1 MSPSEARTL
10 LLQIPSTAE
19 TAAVRQATFLAESS
33 AFFVRNADDVSLA
46 ALAETLRQGALP
58 VGSVEFVR
66 RAMSFAGIAEPQNR
80 SYPQQLQ
87 PWLHREVKT
96 VRLDQVRERAFI
108 KPATTK
114 LFTGFVFD
122 PDAVP
127 DPINR
132 HDCEQD
138 QVARGL
144 PGETLVYT
152 SEVVEFLS
160 EWRYYVQDGAILG
173 GARYDAAGAD
183 DAPRPSKQVLEA
195 CTEAMRGE
203 RPFALDVGVLADG
216 RTAVVEVN
224 DGWAIGLYKGAITPA
239 QYLSFLISCWDSI
252 RATNSASQAL
262 LQVEQQ

>member
-1 MSPSEARTL
+1 MSPSKARTL

-33 AFFVRNADDVSLA
+33 AFFVRNADDVSLE

-96 VRLDQVRERAFI
+96 VRLDELRERSFI

-122 PDAVP
+122 PAAGP
-127 DPINR
+127 DPSSP

-138 QVARGL
+138 QVVRSL
-144 PGETLVYT
+144 PGATWVYT

-173 GARYDAAGAD
+173 GARYDADGAD
-183 DAPRPSKQVLEA
+183 DAPQPSKQVLEA
-195 CTEAMRGE
+195 CTVAMRGE

-224 DGWAIGLYKGAITPA
+224 DGWAIGLYRGAITPT
-239 QYLSFLISCWDSI
+239 QYLAFLISCWDSI
-252 RATNSASQAL
+252 RAPGTDSEEI
-262 LQVEQQ
+262 LQVEKR